1 MFWGMYMTVWVLQAL
16 CSNSRESENL
26 FLFQVS
32 AGICGRAENSQ
43 HFLFFFF
50 LHEQQ
55 LTFHFFFREENQFY
69 VKMHQVFLR
78 QNTASK
84 NNFESVWNVLFCQ
97 VITGRKKMMAFWS
110 ILGIVFCKS
119 LWWSERDVGHDLLAQ

>member
-1 MFWGMYMTVWVLQAL
+1 M
-16 CSNSRESENL
+16 SNNWL
-26 FLFQVS
+26 F
-32 AGICGRAENSQ
+32 I
-43 HFLFFFF
+43 
-50 LHEQQ
+50 
-55 LTFHFFFREENQFY
+55 FFFREENQFY